1 MPRGD
6 GTGPQGM
13 GPMTGRAL
21 GFCAGFGTPGYANPG
36 VGAGFG
42 RGCGRG
48 RGFRRMSGFTPAPGW
63 VLAGYPVFNS
73 AGASTETEKE
83 YLNRQAEVLENQLEQ
98 VKKRLQE
105 LNEEQK

>member
-48 RGFRRMSGFTPAPGW
+48 RGFRRMSGFVPAPGW
-63 VLAGYPVFNS
+63 YSCIPFSTAPVR
-73 AGASTETEKE
+73 
-83 YLNRQAEVLENQLEQ
+83 RQKR
-98 VKKRLQE
+98 KKSI
-105 LNEEQK
+105 